1 MDSRVRTLTEYM
13 RFRIDGWREKGL
25 TYEQIGK
32 QKLNSTKVTA
42 NDLHKGKRTVG
53 LELAARIAALH
64 HKGDYNAMYAEAEAW
79 AATSAGR
86 KWLGERAVVPPGID
100 LVVSN
105 DDGSFMLLQMKSHA
119 EDDAKA
125 LGALMAQRLQGAE
138 VPEDEWLDFLAVVDV
153 ACKRLRRNINPPS
166 PRARTLPPASAE
178 PAPAAAPPSSKAPGR
193 SGSRMKVGARVAAK
207 A

>member
-1 MDSRVRTLTEYM
+1 MDSRIRTLTEYM

-53 LELAARIAALH
+53 LDLATRIAALH

-79 AATSAGR
+79 AATAVGR
-86 KWLGERAVVPPGID
+86 KWLEERGMVPAGAD
-100 LVVSN
+100 LVVRH
-105 DDGSFMLLQMKSHA
+105 DDGSFWVVQVKSPA
-119 EDDAKA
+119 EQDARA
-125 LGALMAQRLQGAE
+125 LGALMAERLAGAE
-138 VPEDEWLDFLAVVDV
+138 VPEEEWLDFLAVLDV

-166 PRARTLPPASAE
+166 PRARSVPPSGE
-178 PAPAAAPPSSKAPGR
+178 PAPGVAPPSSKAPGR
-193 SGSRMKVGARVAAK
+193 SRSRMKTGLRVGAK